1 MANSHSGNILFNT
14 HCYFSSEVIM
24 KSILFAVLL
33 SLSTL
38 TLAEIVIVQTPGGG
52 QTGCI
57 VLKGFISCQ

>member
-1 MANSHSGNILFNT
+1 
-14 HCYFSSEVIM
+14 M